1 VSYLHQRSKLNVS
14 GTDWFSSALVMGYSN
29 DGFPYVG
36 PVCGKAGQYMCAGF
50 TGHGMP
56 QIFFSAKAIASMVIT
71 GNAEDVDLPIPYKIT
86 RSRWYQQKEHD
97 SLKMWQQVAESQT
110 AQARL

>member
-1 VSYLHQRSKLNVS
+1 
-14 GTDWFSSALVMGYSN
+14 
-29 DGFPYVG
+29 
-36 PVCGKAGQYMCAGF
+36 MCAGF

-71 GNAEDVDLPIPYKIT
+71 GNAEDVDLPMPYKIT
-86 RSRWYQQKEHD
+86 RSRWYQQKEHE
-97 SLKMWQQVAESQT
+97 SLKMWQHVSESQP